1 MGARN
6 LKTVRVVANF
16 NDDLDARL
24 GRVCD
29 RLGQNKGTMLSLTS
43 ALGLSMIEQIIF
55 ASENVVELLKSA
67 AGGSDLPFDMDV
79 LVELNEAIKK

>member
-1 MGARN
+1 
-6 LKTVRVVANF
+6 
-16 NDDLDARL
+16 
-24 GRVCD
+24 
-29 RLGQNKGTMLSLTS
+29 
-43 ALGLSMIEQIIF
+43 MIEQIIF